1 MNNSFDVHA
10 ACTMLVHEI
19 LSILKSV
26 LCHTDHRYYIQVPS
40 TQVQPLYIPQR
51 AATKTILELLVIKI
65 IKWFL
70 HYSTPYMVLNNQ
82 GVHKLAC
89 TQKFINKLIT

>member
-70 HYSTPYMVLNNQ
+70 HNTPYMVLKQ
-82 GVHKLAC
+82 SIEGVHTK
-89 TQKFINKLIT
+89 IH